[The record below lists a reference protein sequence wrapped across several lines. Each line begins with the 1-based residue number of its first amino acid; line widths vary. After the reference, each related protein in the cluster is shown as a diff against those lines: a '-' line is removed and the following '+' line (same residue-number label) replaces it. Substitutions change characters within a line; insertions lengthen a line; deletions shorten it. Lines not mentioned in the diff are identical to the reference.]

1 MNPPNSVN
9 VTSQKI
15 PTSSPP
21 ILSSTPAVQLPI
33 QPQSIPWVYPTTQ
46 MSQNANVIGQAITS
60 PPVNVQPPPQGNLP
74 LPQQNMTN
82 PNQNI
87 SIINPGNSV
96 LSNKNALNDT
106 LATVLKGQQE
116 WQDHAI
122 NVMSSLATKQD
133 NALALEAVPVFTGK
147 DKTIKVEDWI
157 RAVEKAALL
166 TNLSEKR
173 IALQKVYRKPNR
185 CKLGCNK
192 ENARDGRYR
201 VPKLF
206 LIQ

>member
-1 MNPPNSVN
+1 MF
-9 VTSQKI
+9 
-15 PTSSPP
+15 
-21 ILSSTPAVQLPI
+21 
-33 QPQSIPWVYPTTQ
+33 
-46 MSQNANVIGQAITS
+46 IGQAIPP
-60 PPVNVQPPPQGNLP
+60 PPVNVQPSPQGNLP

-96 LSNKNALNDT
+96 LSNNNTLNDT

-147 DKTIKVEDWI
+147 DKTIKIEDWI

-166 TNLSEKR
+166 TDLSEKG
-173 IALQKVYRKPNR
+173 IALQKTRGTSSRYI
-185 CKLGCNK
+185 
-192 ENARDGRYR
+192 ENQIDASWDVIKKTLESWYAHST
-201 VPKLF
+201 
-206 LIQ
+206 